1 MFFGGAAMKK
11 EKIVKVSISL
21 VLVTS
26 FIVVGILD
34 YYRGE
39 EKRIIYSNRNEH
51 HPVIHSLFAQKVRLD
66 EPVEK
71 LLSSWP
77 PSRYSKHHNF
87 TTLYYVK
94 NNEESD
100 PCCGGYSTY
109 IQIIAMDDKL
119 VKAMAVEGVLAEI
132 EYVFFNEMEQAAEDD
147 YWDSRMQFITANK

>member
-1 MFFGGAAMKK
+1 MEKT
-11 EKIVKVSISL
+11 KIVKIAVSF
-21 VLVTS
+21 VLATC
-26 FIVVGILD
+26 FVVAGILD

-51 HPVIHSLFAQKVRLD
+51 HPVIKALFAQKVRLD
-66 EPVEK
+66 EPVGK

-77 PSRYSKHHNF
+77 PSRHSKHHNF

-94 NNEESD
+94 NNEDEESD
-100 PCCGGYSTY
+100 SCCGGYSTY

-119 VKAMAVEGVLAEI
+119 VKAMAVEGVLAES

>member
-1 MFFGGAAMKK
+1 MEKT
-11 EKIVKVSISL
+11 KIVKIAVSF
-21 VLVTS
+21 VLAICFVAAS
-26 FIVVGILD
+26 ILD

-51 HPVIHSLFAQKVRLD
+51 HPVVNALFAQKVRLD
-66 EPVEK
+66 EPVGK
-71 LLSSWP
+71 LLRSWP

-100 PCCGGYSTY
+100 SCCGGYSTY
-109 IQIIAMDDKL
+109 IQIIGRDDKL

-132 EYVFFNEMEQAAEDD
+132 EYVFFNEMEQAEEDV
-147 YWDSRMQFITANK
+147 YWDSRMQFITAKK